1 MLISKYNFLKFVNEI
16 KLDRIY
22 NSIVAIMIIAM
33 LLLAFIALQRPISHP
48 QYQIVVNLSD
58 MANNP
63 ETQKMARQ
71 LLHEQM
77 INRAEYFKLMR
88 AYQFE
93 NAKARHYPAMALE
106 DE

>member
-58 MANNP
+58 MVI
-63 ETQKMARQ
+63 TQKPKKWHVGYCMNRRLTARNI
-71 LLHEQM
+71 L
-77 INRAEYFKLMR
+77 N
-88 AYQFE
+88 
-93 NAKARHYPAMALE
+93 
-106 DE
+106 